1 MSKYISSFRRG
12 DTKQITV
19 SRSSKDTSGNPAPV
33 PFLPGSTLTLSLK
46 SDIDQSA
53 PTLQIVHPVGSGPLD
68 DINAGI
74 CILSLPSNQTSA
86 LEPGKYYWDIE
97 LVEDTPF
104 GLATTTLAPPPTDW
118 KDRIEVVADVTV

>member
-1 MSKYISSFRRG
+1 MSKYISTFRRG

-19 SRSSKDTSGNPAPV
+19 SRSGKDAQGNIVPV
-33 PFLPGSTLTLSLK
+33 PFLAGSTLTFSLK
-46 SDIDQSA
+46 ADIDQSV

-68 DINAGI
+68 DIDAGI

-86 LEPGKYYWDIE
+86 LEPGKYFWDIQ
-97 LVEDTPF
+97 LIEDTPW
-104 GLATTTLAPPPTDW
+104 GLATTTLAPPPADW

>member
-19 SRSSKDTSGNPAPV
+19 SRSGKDSSGSPVPV

-46 SDIDQSA
+46 SDIDQA
-53 PTLQIVHPVGSGPLD
+53 VPTLQLVHPVGSGPLD
-68 DINAGI
+68 DLDGGI
-74 CILSLPSNQTSA
+74 CILSLPSTQTSA
-86 LEPGKYYWDIE
+86 LEPGKYYWDIQ

-118 KDRIEVVADVTV
+118 KDRIDVVADVTV

>member
-19 SRSSKDTSGNPAPV
+19 SRSGKNSSGSPAPV
-33 PFLPGSTLTLSLK
+33 PFLPGSTLTLTLK
-46 SDIDQSA
+46 SDLDQTIPA
-53 PTLQIVHPVGSGPLD
+53 LQLVHLVGSGPLD
-68 DINAGI
+68 DLDAGI
-74 CILSLPSNQTSA
+74 CILSLPSTETA
-86 LEPGKYYWDIE
+86 LLEPGRYYWDIQ
-97 LVEDTPF
+97 LVEDTPW

>member
-19 SRSSKDTSGNPAPV
+19 SRSGKDSSGSSVPV
-33 PFLPGSTLTLSLK
+33 PFLPDSILTFSLK
-46 SDIDQSA
+46 SDIDQSV

-68 DINAGI
+68 DLDAGI
-74 CILSLPSNQTSA
+74 CILSLPSTQTSA
-86 LEPGKYYWDIE
+86 LEPGKYFWDIQ
-97 LVEDTPF
+97 LIEDTPW
-104 GLATTTLAPPPTDW
+104 GLATTTLVPPPGDW